1 MAKDRCLIFDES
13 GNLGIQGRYFV
24 IACIDTCERKTLHN
38 IMKRKL
44 LKAKTLFP
52 ELAIHANEIKATEAH
67 PCVKHHMLEC
77 IASKKLRIS
86 YIVADLKHVEDY
98 LLKDKNLLYNFIMK
112 ILIDSIVGQNDKGI
126 KLNIISDNKTLKVH
140 SKNSFEDYIKIHLNY
155 ERKLNMDIFVKYL
168 DSDALDAY
176 VVQAADYVAN
186 AIYSYYEYNNNLY
199 FDLLKDSINVVQEFP
214 RKKFGK

>member
-24 IACIDTCERKTLHN
+24 IACIDTCERKALHN
-38 IMKRKL
+38 VMKRKL
-44 LKAKTLFP
+44 LRAKTSFP

-67 PCVKHHMLEC
+67 PCVKHHLLEC
-77 IASKKLRIS
+77 IATKNLSIS
-86 YIVADLKHVEDY
+86 YIVADLKYVEEY

-155 ERKLNMDIFVKYL
+155 ERRLNMDICVKYL

-186 AIYSYYEYNNNLY
+186 AIYSHYEYNNSLY
-199 FDLLKDSINVVQEFP
+199 FDLLKDSINMVQEFP
-214 RKKFGK
+214 RKMFGK